1 MIDLSHR
8 LANERIQ
15 LLTQRRVHFLVL
27 IPRFASLHRSADWS
41 DRPPTRTPISTAK
54 TPAKRP
60 GFAFSVSTFRG
71 VGEDDATLRDE
82 SGKQTKKTIAI
93 GFGADREFQDGL
105 QFVFVQL

>member
-27 IPRFASLHRSADWS
+27 IPRLASLHPSADWS
-41 DRPPTRTPISTAK
+41 DRPPARTPISTAK

-71 VGEDDATLRDE
+71 VGEDDLRAL
-82 SGKQTKKTIAI
+82 SPHFSVHIIAM
-93 GFGADREFQDGL
+93 AVKLLLKEAS
-105 QFVFVQL
+105 